1 MSNIQNLCSLAN
13 VATTYANPQRFGD
26 GKMRQLFPAVQQ
38 NSRLS
43 QLATAIQY
51 FKAANS
57 QENGYFN
64 IMNRLRGCSPQGGD
78 SGTICSGDYTVWTE
92 PQKAIDKVEIENFKP
107 WTSRVLKFNYRGT
120 MQDYCISDGKDNQYY
135 TLAGW
140 YEESVQK
147 FLIDMEKLI
156 ADALKNSISPF
167 YPDGSSTATLK
178 TLPLYTIDTVTG
190 LYHFNPAALV
200 KVSSELEILGLNL
213 DSTYVAGSKELLTVK
228 NALAG
233 MPMYAGST
241 VAQIMNRAL
250 ISVELPTDPILN
262 RQLLYFF
269 DPNAFNILTYSEFF
283 HNSTI
288 MPIDEAKLKEIQMYA
303 LESDAQKGQRTFAI
317 NINGN
322 TFDMLVVWEKCGFA
336 DLEIKMQLS
345 TRYYLH
351 QPINTE
357 CYDFR
362 VLPFDVCPMPEPTA
376 CAPSTPIVSDA
387 LCLDVTP
394 LASCADATSGAYVL
408 TYGANTVSGNLSFPI
423 DLQTQQ
429 GVNFLFKYLLSQ
441 NGIANITQ
449 NNGKCGGLVITG
461 KGDYTPTLG
470 DAFTVEFPCATITA
484 TVIDCDCGDCVPES
498 NRVASFAKT
507 YNAGAGTFDITASV
521 ELKQGI
527 TVTSVTWQNLS
538 SGTISNDTT
547 LSPTVS
553 GLGDGSNV
561 QLVLLISL
569 SDGGNINSRV
579 EYSINNGAID
589 LYREHFLNYDGTNLS
604 WSTNSNMTDN
614 LDYGIE
620 SSVTG
625 FIYTNPASQINNMN
639 GTIAYAITT
648 NENILFNVKNSE
660 WTRINAECVVQPFNP
675 LLRQRNTA
683 ETLAVEIP
691 NIPAETPTGKKGR
704 GKLSN

>member
-1 MSNIQNLCSLAN
+1 MSNNQNLCSLAN

-92 PQKAIDKVEIENFKP
+92 PQKSIDKVEIEKFKP
-107 WTSRVLKFNYRGT
+107 WTSNVLKFNYRGT

-147 FLIDMEKLI
+147 FNIDMEKLI

-322 TFDMLVVWEKCGFA
+322 TFDMLVTWEKCGFS

-362 VLPFDVCPMPEPTA
+362 VLPFDVCPMPEPKA
-376 CAPSTPIVSDA
+376 CAPSTPIISKA

-394 LASCADATSGAYVL
+394 LTNCADAISGAYVL

-449 NNGKCGGLVITG
+449 NNGKCGGLIITG

-484 TVIDCDCGDCVPES
+484 TVVDCECGDCVPS
-498 NRVASFAKT
+498 SARVVSFTKVLDT
-507 YNAGAGTFDITASV
+507 NTNI
-521 ELKQGI
+521 L
-527 TVTSVTWQNLS
+527 TVTPEFEFVNDSATAYAWSLVNG
-538 SGTISNDTT
+538 SGTIVNPNAKDAQ
-547 LSPTVS
+547 VQ
-553 GLGDGSNV
+553 GADGDV
-561 QLVLLISL
+561 QLACTVTTVNGSFDFFVQYIIDS
-569 SDGGNINSRV
+569 GNIV
-579 EYSINNGAID
+579 TYSEFFITSTATDVI
-589 LYREHFLNYDGTNLS
+589 
-604 WSTNSNMTDN
+604 WSVNSNSDVKYNIEIYASTGMIFSDS
-614 LDYGIE
+614 GI
-620 SSVTG
+620 
-625 FIYTNPASQINNMN
+625 QIQFMN
-639 GTIAYAITT
+639 GTVPYVKQTP
-648 NENILFNVKNSE
+648 NEALAFNVDLFNGSVSQAIYSCP
-660 WTRINAECVVQPFNP
+660 TQPFNP
-675 LLRQRNTA
+675 LLRKRNTV
-683 ETLAVEIP
+683 ETLTVEVP